1 MIIKNSAHILVKIL
15 MQILFYSLLLMI
27 SNYLVYIR
35 RVLFKVIQL
44 NFIIINFEFV
54 CKKIMNN

>member
-1 MIIKNSAHILVKIL
+1 
-15 MQILFYSLLLMI
+15 LMI